1 MTKKTTP
8 LFEKTIHDARRAEQ
22 HEYIYQSRQN
32 FPTALLLQQVLLYTS
47 VVDCRSSS
55 ELLLYRSR
63 SCSSR
68 RALPH
73 LLEKV
78 CAPSQTLKLVIK
90 ISENLKVVNQKIQ
103 KLGAVQSS
111 NVGCQCDSLFSLSKI
126 RNRRI
131 SGPVL
136 MDP

>member
-1 MTKKTTP
+1 MTKKP
-8 LFEKTIHDARRAEQ
+8 PHFSKKPYMMRAEPNNTS
-22 HEYIYQSRQN
+22 IFIRAGKI
-32 FPTALLLQQVLLYTS
+32 FPRPYYYNS

-126 RNRRI
+126 RTR
-131 SGPVL
+131 
-136 MDP
+136 

>member
-1 MTKKTTP
+1 MKTT
-8 LFEKTIHDARRAEQ
+8 IGIYSVAVVNY
-22 HEYIYQSRQN
+22 YIGADHAAGVRPS
-32 FPTALLLQQVLLYTS
+32 
-47 VVDCRSSS
+47 
-55 ELLLYRSR
+55 
-63 SCSSR
+63 
-68 RALPH
+68 PH

-78 CAPSQTLKLVIK
+78 CAPSQTLKLVIE
-90 ISENLKVVNQKIQ
+90 ISDLKVVNQKIQ

>member
-1 MTKKTTP
+1 MM
-8 LFEKTIHDARRAEQ
+8 RAEPNNTSIFIRAGKILPRP
-22 HEYIYQSRQN
+22 YYYNRYY
-32 FPTALLLQQVLLYTS
+32 YTLHS